1 MIATSVKPGEMRV
14 SFREAK
20 EESYRALRAGGYS
33 WGISQT
39 AGRLAGVA
47 QVLWGTGVR
56 AVAADAS
63 RWPRRTLTHRRRG
76 TNIIVSTRGLSWA
89 ISGPPA
95 VAAALGNPGCVVW
108 LKGSPLGPEL
118 AAAVWDMVTPPGA
131 TVSWGS
137 RTHGG
142 WMRYHLADDGSLWQH
157 IGSEPVSLPP
167 QRSVSAFITASE
179 AVTGDIALSVADRST
194 LMSDAL
200 RSGVSVATPEW
211 EKLMSRARKFLVP
224 E

>member
-1 MIATSVKPGEMRV
+1 MIATPVKPGEMRV

-56 AVAADAS
+56 AVATDAS
-63 RWPRRTLTHRRRG
+63 RWRKRTLTHRRRG
-76 TNIIVSTRGLSWA
+76 NNIIVSTRGLSWA

-118 AAAVWDMVTPPGA
+118 AAAVWDMATPPGA

-137 RTHGG
+137 RTHAG
-142 WMRYHLADDGSLWQH
+142 WTRYHLADEGSLWQH
-157 IGSEPVSLPP
+157 VGSEPEPLPP
-167 QRSVSAFITASE
+167 HRSVSAFITVSE
-179 AVTGDIALSVADRST
+179 AVTGDIALSLADRST

-200 RSGVSVATPEW
+200 HSGVSVAIPEW